1 MTQCSFPNAKHLAEI
16 RSGSPSKRA
25 LNKNEVDKF
34 SDFLIKSAS
43 QRLQPRVSQMFLLRE
58 KNYPVNFMLATA
70 AGYEYGKSSIL
81 NAFGVPALGFSR
93 QTLLTY
99 TEKKEI

>member
-1 MTQCSFPNAKHLAEI
+1 MGYINFVIFCQIVSTA
-16 RSGSPSKRA
+16 
-25 LNKNEVDKF
+25 
-34 SDFLIKSAS
+34 
-43 QRLQPRVSQMFLLRE
+43 QPRVSQMFLLRE

-99 TEKKEI
+99 TEKKRNIKLGRKKMWPV

>member
-1 MTQCSFPNAKHLAEI
+1 
-16 RSGSPSKRA
+16 
-25 LNKNEVDKF
+25 
-34 SDFLIKSAS
+34 
-43 QRLQPRVSQMFLLRE
+43 MFLLRE